1 MAGYPRRFGSV
12 ESAWYTKVARWSRVQ
27 AKLIDPP
34 IYSVSNLVGV
44 EREKSREG
52 QKCQRWSLPM
62 KDVENVWYGEP
73 VERG

>member
-1 MAGYPRRFGSV
+1 M
-12 ESAWYTKVARWSRVQ
+12 Q